1 MTELEKITEKLWDI
15 YIGRQDD
22 ITELLEYYDDNIT
35 VIGTGEWEY
44 YRNKAEYAEY
54 LKNERIKRDKS
65 VYYKEFFSCREKK
78 INEKSSAVYGRLI
91 LRNKDDKNM
100 SMYIR
105 FTHLYEFENGKPKVV
120 LIHKS
125 CPNKEQLTGEVVPHS
140 LSKKLGEASEKYDN
154 LQKIVMTDN
163 EIIANLGYGLW
174 RIEIPDDGE
183 PQMFVSPY
191 LKKMLAVGDKHL
203 FPEEM
208 YKYWRDHVLEEN
220 IQFMGKNGKVE
231 AGDTFEI
238 LYKWDNPET
247 GMQYI
252 RCGGMVNAVDSRRK
266 FLRGYLGDVTKQTV
280 ETLEIQRDLKQAKEE
295 AERANAA
302 KSSFISR
309 ISHDMRTPL
318 NGIIGTLEIED
329 HNSDNVEL
337 LKELRAKQKVAAG
350 HLSSLINDVLDLSK
364 LEDENSELSREVFSM
379 PDLMKDVY
387 TIAGLKAGEF
397 GITLNGK
404 SIADMR
410 NPYVY
415 GSPLHLRQVLLNI
428 LTNCVKYNKPNGSI
442 TCDARQIADKDG
454 KAVYRWVISD
464 TGIGMSRDFLKHI
477 FEPFA
482 QEHSN
487 ARTVF
492 KGTGLGM
499 AIVKSLVDKMGGTM
513 EVSSREG
520 EGSEFTITIPFDPA
534 QEKDYTSVME
544 STAVTDIHGVKILL
558 AEDNDLNREV
568 AATLLKEQGA
578 IISGATNGEEA
589 LNMVKDSRPGTYDVI
604 LMDIMMPKMDGITA
618 TKKIRELDRADAK
631 TLPIIALSANAF
643 AEDIRKTKAAGMNR
657 HLSKPIK
664 IKELV
669 VAISKCVFGD
679 KNARKKE

>member
-1 MTELEKITEKLWDI
+1 MTELEKITEKLWDM

-35 VIGTGEWEY
+35 AIGTGEWEY
-44 YRNKAEYAEY
+44 CRNKAEYAEY
-54 LKNERIKRDKS
+54 LKNERTKRGDS
-65 VYYKEFFSCREKK
+65 VYYTEYFSCREKK
-78 INEKSSAVYGRLI
+78 IDEKSSAVYGRLM
-91 LRNKDDKNM
+91 LCNKDDKNIK
-100 SMYIR
+100 MYIR
-105 FTHLYEFENGKPKVV
+105 FTYLYEFENGKPRVV

-125 CPNKEQLTGEVVPHS
+125 CPNKEQLTGEVVPRS

-174 RIEIPDDGE
+174 RIEIPADGE

-191 LKKMLAVGDKHL
+191 LKKMLAVGDKN
-203 FPEEM
+203 FSPEEM
-208 YKYWRDHVLEEN
+208 YKYWRSHILDEGV
-220 IQFMGKNGKVE
+220 QVVGKMDKIEVGE
-231 AGDTFEI
+231 AFEI
-238 LYKWDNPET
+238 LHKWDNPET
-247 GMQYI
+247 GIQYI
-252 RCGGMVNAVDSRRK
+252 RCGAMIYDADSGRK

-280 ETLEIQRDLKQAKEE
+280 ETLEIQKNLKRAKEE

-350 HLSSLINDVLDLSK
+350 HLSSLINDVLDLSR
-364 LEDENSELSREVFSM
+364 LDGENFELGREVFSM
-379 PDLMKDVY
+379 SDLMKDVY

-404 SIADMR
+404 SITDMR
-410 NPYVY
+410 TPYVY

-428 LTNCVKYNKPNGSI
+428 LGNCVKYNKPNGSI

-464 TGIGMSRDFLKHI
+464 TGIGMSRDFLEHI

-520 EGSEFTITIPFDPA
+520 EGSEFTITIPFDRA
-534 QEKDYTSVME
+534 RKKDYISVTAP
-544 STAVTDIHGVKILL
+544 TAVTDIHGVKILL

-578 IISGATNGEEA
+578 IIREATNGEEV

-618 TKKIRELDRADAK
+618 AKKIRELDRADAK

-643 AEDIRKTKAAGMNR
+643 AEDIRKTKAAGINR

-669 VAISKCVFGD
+669 AEISKCVFVD
-679 KNARKKE
+679 KNAREKE

>member
-1 MTELEKITEKLWDI
+1 MTELEKITEKLWDM

-22 ITELLEYYDDNIT
+22 VTELLEYYDDNIT

-44 YRNKAEYAEY
+44 YRNKAEYAKY
-54 LKNERIKRDKS
+54 LKNERIKRDQS
-65 VYYKEFFSCREKK
+65 VYYMEYFSCREKK
-78 INEKSSAVYGRLI
+78 IDEKSSAVYGRLM
-91 LRNKDDKNM
+91 LCNKDDKNIR
-100 SMYIR
+100 MYIR
-105 FTHLYEFENGKPKVV
+105 FTYLYEFKSGKPRVV

-125 CPNKEQLTGEVVPHS
+125 CPNKEQLAGEVVPHS

-191 LKKMLAVGDKHL
+191 LRKMLAVGSKYL

-208 YKYWRDHVLEEN
+208 YKYWRDHILEEN
-220 IQFMGKNGKVE
+220 IQFMGETGKVE
-231 AGDTFEI
+231 VGDTFEI

-252 RCGGMVNAVDSRRK
+252 RCGGMVNAADSRRK

-364 LEDENSELSREVFSM
+364 LEDEKSELSREVFSM

-387 TIAGLKAGEF
+387 TMAGLKAGEF

-410 NPYVY
+410 TPYVY

-428 LTNCVKYNKPNGSI
+428 LSNCVKYNKPNGSI

-544 STAVTDIHGVKILL
+544 PTAVTDIHGVKILL

-568 AATLLKEQGA
+568 AATLLKERGA
-578 IISGATNGEEA
+578 IISGATNGEEV

-618 TKKIRELDRADAK
+618 AKKIRELDRADAK

-643 AEDIRKTKAAGMNR
+643 AEDIRKTKAAGINR

-669 VAISKCVFGD
+669 VAISKCVFRD
-679 KNARKKE
+679 KNARGKE

>member
-1 MTELEKITEKLWDI
+1 MTELEKITEKLWDM

-35 VIGTGEWEY
+35 AIGTGEWEY
-44 YRNKAEYAEY
+44 CRNKAEYAEY
-54 LKNERIKRDKS
+54 LKNERTKRGDS
-65 VYYKEFFSCREKK
+65 VYYTEYFSCREKK
-78 INEKSSAVYGRLI
+78 IDEKSSAVYGRLM
-91 LRNKDDKNM
+91 LCNKGDKNIK
-100 SMYIR
+100 MYIR
-105 FTHLYEFENGKPKVV
+105 FTYLYEFENGKPRVV

-125 CPNKEQLTGEVVPHS
+125 CPNKEQLTGEVVPRS

-174 RIEIPDDGE
+174 RIEIPADGE

-191 LKKMLAVGDKHL
+191 LKKMLAVGDKN
-203 FPEEM
+203 FSPEEM
-208 YKYWRDHVLEEN
+208 YKYWRSHILDEGV
-220 IQFMGKNGKVE
+220 QVVGKMDKIEVGE
-231 AGDTFEI
+231 AFEI

-247 GMQYI
+247 GIQYI
-252 RCGGMVNAVDSRRK
+252 RCGAMIYDADSGRK

-280 ETLEIQRDLKQAKEE
+280 ETLEIQKNLKRAKEE

-350 HLSSLINDVLDLSK
+350 HLSSLINDVLDLSR
-364 LEDENSELSREVFSM
+364 LDGENFELGREVFSM

-410 NPYVY
+410 TPYVY

-428 LTNCVKYNKPNGSI
+428 LGNCVKYNKPNGSI

-464 TGIGMSRDFLKHI
+464 TGIGMSRDFLEHI

-513 EVSSREG
+513 EVSSQEG

-534 QEKDYTSVME
+534 QEKDYISVTAP
-544 STAVTDIHGVKILL
+544 TAVTDIHGVKILL

-578 IISGATNGEEA
+578 IIREATNGEEV

-618 TKKIRELDRADAK
+618 AKKIRELDRADAK

-643 AEDIRKTKAAGMNR
+643 AEDIRKTKAAGINR

-669 VAISKCVFGD
+669 AEISKCVFAD

>member
-1 MTELEKITEKLWDI
+1 MTELEKITEKLWDM
-15 YIGRQDD
+15 YIGRKDD

-44 YRNKAEYAEY
+44 CRNKAEYAEY
-54 LKNERIKRDKS
+54 LKNERIKRDQS
-65 VYYKEFFSCREKK
+65 VYYKEYFSCREKK

-91 LRNKDDKNM
+91 LCNKDDKNIR
-100 SMYIR
+100 MYIR
-105 FTHLYEFENGKPKVV
+105 FTHLYELENGKPRVV

-125 CPNKEQLTGEVVPHS
+125 CPNKEQLAGEVVPHS

-174 RIEIPDDGE
+174 RIEIPADGE

-191 LKKMLAVGDKHL
+191 LKKMLVVEDKN
-203 FPEEM
+203 FSPEEM
-208 YKYWRDHVLEEN
+208 YKYWRAHILEEN
-220 IQFMGKNGKVE
+220 IQFMGKTGKVE
-231 AGDTFEI
+231 VGDTFEI
-238 LYKWDNPET
+238 LYKWDNPEI

-364 LEDENSELSREVFSM
+364 LEGENSELNREVFSM

-410 NPYVY
+410 TPYVY

-428 LTNCVKYNKPNGSI
+428 LGNCVKYNKPNGSI

-464 TGIGMSRDFLKHI
+464 TGIGMSREFLKHI

-513 EVSSREG
+513 EVSSQEG

-534 QEKDYTSVME
+534 QEKDYISVMAP
-544 STAVTDIHGVKILL
+544 TAVTDIHGVKILL
-558 AEDNDLNREV
+558 AEDNDLSREV

-578 IISGATNGEEA
+578 IIREATNGEEV
-589 LNMVKDSRPGTYDVI
+589 LNMVKDSRPGTYDVV

-618 TKKIRELDRADAK
+618 TKKIREFDRADAK

-669 VAISKCVFGD
+669 VEISKCVFRD
-679 KNARKKE
+679 KNAREKE

>member
-1 MTELEKITEKLWDI
+1 MTELEKITEKLWDM

-35 VIGTGEWEY
+35 AIGTGEWEY
-44 YRNKAEYAEY
+44 CRNKAEYAEY
-54 LKNERIKRDKS
+54 LKNERTKRGDS
-65 VYYKEFFSCREKK
+65 VYYTEYFSCREKK
-78 INEKSSAVYGRLI
+78 IDEKSSAVYGRLM
-91 LRNKDDKNM
+91 LCNKGDKNIK
-100 SMYIR
+100 MYIR
-105 FTHLYEFENGKPKVV
+105 FTYLYEFENGKPRVV

-125 CPNKEQLTGEVVPHS
+125 CPNKEQLTGEVVPRS

-174 RIEIPDDGE
+174 RIEIPADGE

-191 LKKMLAVGDKHL
+191 LKKMLAVGDKN
-203 FPEEM
+203 FSPEEM
-208 YKYWRDHVLEEN
+208 YKYWRSHILDEGV
-220 IQFMGKNGKVE
+220 QVVGKMDKIEVGE
-231 AGDTFEI
+231 AFEI

-247 GMQYI
+247 GIQYI
-252 RCGGMVNAVDSRRK
+252 RCGAMIYDADSGRK

-280 ETLEIQRDLKQAKEE
+280 ETLEIQKNLKRAKEE

-350 HLSSLINDVLDLSK
+350 HLSSLINDVLDLSR
-364 LEDENSELSREVFSM
+364 LDGENFELGREVFSM

-404 SIADMR
+404 SITDMR
-410 NPYVY
+410 TPYVY

-428 LTNCVKYNKPNGSI
+428 LGNCVKYNKPNGSI
-442 TCDARQIADKDG
+442 TCRVRQISDKGG

-464 TGIGMSRDFLKHI
+464 TGIGMSRDFLEHI

-492 KGTGLGM
+492 NGTGLGM

-513 EVSSREG
+513 EVSSQEG

-534 QEKDYTSVME
+534 RKKDYISVTAP
-544 STAVTDIHGVKILL
+544 TAVTDIHGVKILL

-578 IISGATNGEEA
+578 IIREATNGEEV

-618 TKKIRELDRADAK
+618 AKKIRELDRADAK

-643 AEDIRKTKAAGMNR
+643 AEDIRKTKAAGINR

-669 VAISKCVFGD
+669 ADISKCVFVD
-679 KNARKKE
+679 KNAREKE